1 MKAMIEFMR
10 DVRRTPI
17 GVQVWLGVLMATNGV
32 APLFFLGTIE
42 GVVVFALQMMS
53 AMAMVALHARFG
65 FTRLLG
71 AGHVLWVPM
80 VVFLLVRLAATPGP
94 DGALRVWMIVSV
106 ALSSI
111 SLLIDTADVIRYL
124 RGARE
129 RIV

>member
-1 MKAMIEFMR
+1 MKAMIEFMK

-17 GVQVWLGVLMATNGV
+17 GVQVWLGVLMVTNGV
-32 APLFFLGTIE
+32 VPLFFLGTIE
-42 GVVVFALQMMS
+42 GVVVFTLQMMS

-71 AGHVLWVPM
+71 AGHFLWVPM
-80 VVFLLVRLAATPGP
+80 VVFLVVRLAATPGP
-94 DGALRVWMIVSV
+94 DGALRTWMIVSV

-111 SLLIDTADVIRYL
+111 SLLIDTADVVRYL

-129 RIV
+129 PVV

>member
-10 DVRRTPI
+10 DVRRAPI
-17 GVQVWLGVLMATNGV
+17 GVQVWLAVLMATNGV

-111 SLLIDTADVIRYL
+111 SLLIDAADVIRYL

-129 RIV
+129 PIV